1 MTTDLL
7 SATCPIPL
15 NDYPTVLMAHGGG
28 GRLMNQLIERI
39 FATAFGLPDQRERH
53 DSAVIDIVGL
63 GIERLAFTT
72 DSFVVKPLFFP
83 GGDIGSLAVNGTVN
97 DLAMAGATPL
107 SLSTGFILEEGLP
120 IETLWRI
127 ALSMRS
133 AADAAGVKIVTGDT
147 KVVDRGKG
155 DGVYI
160 NTAGVG
166 VIDHDLVIGP
176 QSVRPGDAVLLSG
189 DVGRHG
195 MAIMAQREGLEF
207 ESTIHSDCAP
217 LVGAVRNLID
227 TGVDVH
233 CMRDL
238 TRGGL
243 ASGLVEIASSAG
255 VVVRIDERA
264 VPVDDQ
270 VSAACEILGLD
281 PLYVANE
288 GCFVAF
294 VPQAQAHYALSVMRR
309 DPAAAHAVQIG
320 SVDSVGDGVV
330 LLKSAIGAER
340 IMDLLSGEQL
350 PRIC

>member
-7 SATCPIPL
+7 SATCPIPIA
-15 NDYPTVLMAHGGG
+15 DYPTVLMAHGGG
-28 GRLMNQLIERI
+28 GRLMHQLIERI
-39 FATAFGLPDQRERH
+39 FATAFGLPNERERH
-53 DSAVIDIVGL
+53 DSAVIDITGL
-63 GIERLAFTT
+63 AVKRLAFTT
-72 DSFVVKPLFFP
+72 DSFVVKPLFFS

-97 DLAMAGATPL
+97 DLAMAGARPL
-107 SLSTGFILEEGLP
+107 SLSAGFILEEGLP
-120 IETLWRI
+120 METLWRI
-127 ALSMRS
+127 ACSMRS
-133 AADAAGVKIVTGDT
+133 AADAAGVRIVTGDT

-160 NTAGVG
+160 NTAGIG

-176 QSVRPGDAVLLSG
+176 QCVRPGDAVLLSG

-207 ESTIHSDCAP
+207 ETTIESDCAQ
-217 LVGAVRNLID
+217 LVGAVRSL
-227 TGVDVH
+227 VDAGLDIH

-255 VVVRIDERA
+255 VVIRIDERA
-264 VPVDDQ
+264 VPVEDQ

-288 GCFVAF
+288 GCFVVF
-294 VPQAQAHYALSVMRR
+294 VPKAEAETALSIMRR
-309 DPAAAHAVQIG
+309 DPAAANAVQIG

-340 IMDLLSGEQL
+340 IMDLLSGDQL